1 MKIAFSAA
9 TDVGKQRDHNE
20 DNFLVDRRLNLF
32 VVADGMGGHAAGE
45 VASRV
50 AVHRMREVLKANED
64 VLAAYGEQGAERREV
79 LSVMEHA
86 VQEACGEIHAAAEK
100 DEAKRGMGTILSA
113 LLLLGSRGFI
123 AHVGDSRIYLFR
135 HQNVHR
141 LTEDH
146 SLVNELIKRGRL
158 KPEEAESAPFK
169 NAVTRAVG
177 VYESVE
183 VDTFDFDALPGDEF
197 VLCTD
202 GLTAYLRDHEIPALV
217 APEAID
223 SVPKGFIDLANE
235 RGGKDNIT
243 CVVVRL
249 SHEEDQPP
257 PRPPAP
263 ADDVTLKLDT
273 LKGIP
278 LLRHL
283 TYTEL
288 MRVLNVCESRQYAPE
303 ASIIAEGD
311 AGDELFMIIDG
322 QVRVMKGPTVITYL
336 GRGGHFGEMAL
347 VDRAVRSASVEAE
360 EATSV
365 MVLRREKFYDIV
377 RNESALSVK
386 LLWSFVQVLTERLR
400 WTSQELSG
408 LRSEG
413 APAIATDVAETLS
426 DEDLVP
432 LAGTTAPG
440 VKGAGAGRV
449 PFSDSEAS

>member
-64 VLAAYGEQGAERREV
+64 LLTAYTEERAERREV

-86 VQEACGEIHAAAEK
+86 VQEACGEIYQAAQK
-100 DEAKRGMGTILSA
+100 DEAKRGMGTTLSA
-113 LLLLGSRGFI
+113 LLVLGERGFI

-135 HQNVHR
+135 HHNVHR

-158 KPEEAESAPFK
+158 RPEDAESAPFK

-183 VDTFDFDALPGDEF
+183 VDTFDFDVVPGDEY

-202 GLTAYLRDHEIPALV
+202 GLTAYLKDHEIPTIVALDAV
-217 APEAID
+217 D
-223 SVPKGFIDLANE
+223 DVPKKFIELANE
-235 RGGKDNIT
+235 RGGKDNVT
-243 CVVVRL
+243 CLVVRL
-249 SHEEDQPP
+249 SHEADDAPKAPP
-257 PRPPAP
+257 EPAN
-263 ADDVTLKLDT
+263 DVTLKLET

-288 MRVLNVCESRQYAPE
+288 MRVLNVCESRAYQADTG
-303 ASIIAEGD
+303 IITEGD

-347 VDRAVRSASVEAE
+347 VDRAVRSASVAAE
-360 EATSV
+360 QTTSV
-365 MVLRREKFYDIV
+365 LVLRREKFYDIV

-400 WTSQELSG
+400 WTSQELG
-408 LRSEG
+408 VRG
-413 APAIATDVAETLS
+413 AGGGGEIAETLS

-432 LAGTTAPG
+432 LPAKGPAGQAEG
-440 VKGAGAGRV
+440 EADRGGGA
-449 PFSDSEAS
+449 PFSDSDVS

>member
-1 MKIAFSAA
+1 
-9 TDVGKQRDHNE
+9 
-20 DNFLVDRRLNLF
+20 
-32 VVADGMGGHAAGE
+32 
-45 VASRV
+45 
-50 AVHRMREVLKANED
+50 VLKANED
-64 VLAAYGEQGAERREV
+64 LLAAYREKRAERREI

-86 VQEACGEIHAAAEK
+86 VQEGCGEIYSAAQK
-100 DEAKRGMGTILSA
+100 DEAKRGMGTTLSA
-113 LLLLGSRGFI
+113 LLLAGERGFI
-123 AHVGDSRIYLFR
+123 AHVGDSRIYLAR
-135 HQNVHR
+135 QGNVHR

-158 KPEEAESAPFK
+158 KAEEAETAPFK

-202 GLTAYLRDHEIPALV
+202 GLAGYLKDHEIPALM
-217 APEAID
+217 ATRKDGEGGDELDPAARA
-223 SVPKGFIDLANE
+223 FIALANE

-243 CVVVRL
+243 AVVVRL
-249 SHEEDQPP
+249 AAEGDEAAAAGK
-257 PRPPAP
+257 PAP
-263 ADDVTLKLDT
+263 ADDVTLKLET

-288 MRVLNVCESRQYAPE
+288 MRVLNVCEAREYGPGGRM
-303 ASIIAEGD
+303 IAEGD

-322 QVRVMKGPTVITYL
+322 QVQVTKAGTVITYL

-347 VDRAVRSASVEAE
+347 VDRAVRSASVAAE
-360 EATSV
+360 QRTSV
-365 MVLRREKFYDIV
+365 LVLRREKFYDIV

-400 WTSQELSG
+400 WTSEEL
-408 LRSEG
+408 G
-413 APAIATDVAETLS
+413 AARGGGGERTDLAETLS
-426 DEDLVP
+426 EEDLVP
-432 LAGTTAPG
+432 LGSTDG
-440 VKGAGAGRV
+440 KRDIV
-449 PFSDSEAS
+449 S